1 MTSRPDSMPAEGS
14 MGHKGLSQLLNTRLP
29 LNRKEVFFT
38 ATVLP
43 AIICADSFRHFD
55 RFLRLLGL
63 RDIAI
68 DISKEN
74 ANIQFFTEYSLVESI
89 LGNRSAKDRFPHPP
103 HEKER
108 PDVMIFIERS
118 EPILIAIE
126 AKLYSSARASD
137 LKREM
142 ENQEKHVLSYLLKHL
157 PGLRRDNT
165 VHAALLPKGMKDYF
179 GDQGPALTIT
189 WEDLQRE
196 YEDVESARYF
206 LEILGIA
213 LRDYDT
219 LKSPETTFGA
229 HAEGKVTGAEIL
241 YGYQNHILKFEAM
254 GRQGGIKGDSL
265 KEDIAENKWKEHE
278 YEVRESS
285 ADLPANWFP
294 ISDFVALVS
303 RKNLITV
310 LGQVLEGA
318 RDSEVND
325 AVLGHR
331 VRKLLAEQGGVD
343 VLAAQCKEVSQPIE

>member
-1 MTSRPDSMPAEGS
+1 
-14 MGHKGLSQLLNTRLP
+14 LLNTRLP

-43 AIICADSFRHFD
+43 AIICADSFSHFD
-55 RFLRLLGL
+55 RFLKLLGL

-74 ANIQFFTEYSLVESI
+74 ANIQFFTEYSLAESI
-89 LGNRSAKDRFPHPP
+89 LGKSAEDRFPHPP

-108 PDVMIFIERS
+108 PDVMIFVERS
-118 EPILIAIE
+118 EPLLIAVE

-142 ENQEKHVLSYLLKHL
+142 ENQEKHVLSYLRKHL
-157 PGLRRDNT
+157 PGLRQDNT
-165 VHAALLPKGMKDYF
+165 IHAALLPKGMKDEF

-189 WEDLQRE
+189 WEDIQRD

-213 LRDYDT
+213 LRDYDA

-229 HAEGKVTGAEIL
+229 HAEGKLTGAEIVH
-241 YGYQNHILKFEAM
+241 GYQNHTLKFEAM

-265 KEDIAENKWKEHE
+265 KEDIAKNKWREHE

-294 ISDFVALVS
+294 ISDFAALVS
-303 RKNLITV
+303 RKDPISV
-310 LGQVLEGA
+310 LGQVLEAA
-318 RDSEVND
+318 RNNTADD
-325 AVLGHR
+325 AEFGHGI
-331 VRKLLAEQGGVD
+331 RKLLANCGGVD
-343 VLAAQCKEVSQPIE
+343 VLAAQCEALFEASD